1 MNNNVIVGN
10 PTKKFFIEMI
20 TRDISI
26 EDAIID
32 LLDNS
37 IDGANR
43 INPNDYRG
51 LTISISI
58 NESEFIIEDNCGGFS
73 LETAQKYAFR
83 FGRPEDAPITN
94 NTIGRFG
101 IGMKRSLFKIGK
113 NFEVETQNDKDHF
126 KVEVDVEKW
135 SKRQQ
140 NVIDAQGNQIT
151 IDDWNFQY
159 TIIEDKRFAEN
170 GTKIRVVN
178 LNNEVKDLF
187 ADDAFLRDLS
197 NDIQKLLNFSLLKG
211 ITILLNGKNLTGHRI
226 DMLCSDNLIPF
237 HADGKINNVSY
248 RIIAGLGEIGEP
260 KRSGWYIYC
269 NNRLVLE
276 ADQTNITNWGISP
289 IPQWHINHVMFRG
302 LLFLD
307 STETLDLP
315 LTTTKKGIDATSEI
329 YKKILPLMKM
339 AMISVLDFLKKIPLL
354 DDPNGY
360 RLMLCETCNKVSANE
375 LKYYDFKEHAEK
387 IFTAPELNIDAIS
400 QRHGQVRIAFD
411 ADKKIANNA
420 KNHADA
426 KSYKEL
432 GKIVFDYYIHM
443 EDIQDEES

>member
-1 MNNNVIVGN
+1 M
-10 PTKKFFIEMI
+10 
-20 TRDISI
+20 
-26 EDAIID
+26 
-32 LLDNS
+32 
-37 IDGANR
+37 
-43 INPNDYRG
+43 
-51 LTISISI
+51 
-58 NESEFIIEDNCGGFS
+58 
-73 LETAQKYAFR
+73 
-83 FGRPEDAPITN
+83 
-94 NTIGRFG
+94 
-101 IGMKRSLFKIGK
+101 
-113 NFEVETQNDKDHF
+113 
-126 KVEVDVEKW
+126 
-135 SKRQQ
+135 
-140 NVIDAQGNQIT
+140 
-151 IDDWNFQY
+151 
-159 TIIEDKRFAEN
+159 IIEDKRFAEN